1 MVVIVVGL
9 EVLIIV
15 GFGDDDVINI
25 TNTIVEVVS
34 NIYTN
39 NMIKPIASDFILSLN
54 DTVYIFWW
62 PNRHMNPKITIC
74 IAKCVLGI
82 SAVGTITKLLLL
94 SI

>member
-9 EVLIIV
+9 KVLIIV
-15 GFGDDDVINI
+15 GFGEDDDVINI

-62 PNRHMNPKITIC
+62 PNRHMN
-74 IAKCVLGI
+74 L
-82 SAVGTITKLLLL
+82 KLLYVLPNVY
-94 SI
+94 